1 MRLEARTV
9 GRHPAGDN
17 RGMVEAVLGLLGKE
31 NWATD
36 RALCLHREQSRTDN
50 YFFLLDAMPFV

>member
-1 MRLEARTV
+1 
-9 GRHPAGDN
+9 
-17 RGMVEAVLGLLGKE
+17 MVEAVLDLLGKE

-36 RALCLHREQSRTDN
+36 RALCLHREQTRTDN

>member
-1 MRLEARTV
+1 M

-17 RGMVEAVLGLLGKE
+17 RGMVEAVLGLSGKE

-36 RALCLHREQSRTDN
+36 RALCLHRQQTRTDN
-50 YFFLLDAMPFV
+50 YFFLLDAMPFI